1 MYERIVTFAVG
12 LLIGV
17 IGTFAVYHRAAQRPA
32 DVSGQI
38 SVQSSSADKSEI
50 IRQANETQSRYLQQV
65 NDLKN
70 ERAALLE
77 KNSTAAQQIDALNKL
92 SVAWQNRTDTCEA
105 KFQTGTI
112 ISEPRP
118 LGSLPIGRGL
128 FSLSLSAGD
137 ALAGAAPA
145 SPVIY
150 VPAQVQVTSRI
161 PGVTYLWID
170 PQGGAVKGGP
180 FAATIKQ

>member
-12 LLIGV
+12 LLIGAIV
-17 IGTFAVYHRAAQRPA
+17 TFAVYHKAQRPA
-32 DVSGQI
+32 DVPGQV
-38 SVQSSSADKSEI
+38 SVQDSGADKSEI
-50 IRQANETQSRYLQQV
+50 IRQANETQSHYMQQV
-65 NDLKN
+65 SDLKS
-70 ERAALLE
+70 ERDALLE
-77 KNSTAAQQIDALNKL
+77 KNNTAAQQIDSLNKL
-92 SVAWQNRTDTCEA
+92 SLVWNTRADTCEA

-118 LGSLPIGRGL
+118 IASLPIGRGL
-128 FSLSLSAGD
+128 FSLSLSAGA
-137 ALAGAAPA
+137 ALEGAAQPA
-145 SPVIY
+145 PVLY

-170 PQGGAVKGGP
+170 PQGGTIKGGP